1 MGQFFTPRNLLRI
14 IWRRLPIM
22 LLVLMIGLPAVVY
35 YALNQPRVFEASA
48 VIQIEP
54 PQVVQTATQTA
65 GPSADRQLDQIQA
78 KLTSRD
84 NLIEIVTR
92 LNLFPETESMSERV
106 GDLRDSLEII
116 KLIDPAQQF
125 RPDVQPTGLI
135 IRVQMGD
142 ADQAA
147 QVANDLTN
155 SILAEAAQRAEERAI
170 RTLDFF
176 TDQEQRVTAEITVVE
191 DEISAFKLTNA
202 GSLPSDLTAQRD
214 LLNTYREQMLAL
226 EREIIELETSVDRLR
241 GEDADRQIA
250 LLEGQR
256 NLIQGS
262 IDAVEAD
269 LAAAPD
275 VAQDLAALDRRLTQ
289 LEAEY
294 ETITTNRTEAVIR
307 EQLES
312 QDQVERFEILEEALP
327 PEVSI
332 STSRRKL
339 AMAGGVLVGF
349 LALGLGFLM
358 EISRPV
364 IRNASQLEAQLG
376 IQPVITVPHITSRV
390 QRQRRVLGFMALA
403 GGLVALPMLLLG
415 GLRDVVMRLFGGG
428 SPASP

>member
-1 MGQFFTPRNLLRI
+1 MGQFFTPRNLLRV

-22 LLVLMIGLPAVVY
+22 ILVLMIGLPAVVY
-35 YALNQPRVFEASA
+35 YALNQPRVYEASA

-54 PQVVQTATQTA
+54 PQVVQTPTQSA

-78 KLTSRD
+78 KLTSRN
-84 NLIEIVTR
+84 NLIEIITR
-92 LNLFPETESMSERV
+92 LNLFPATESMNERV

-135 IRVQMGD
+135 IRVRMGD

-147 QVANDLTN
+147 RVANDLTT
-155 SILAEAAQRAEERAI
+155 SILAEAAERAEERAI

-176 TDQEQRVTAEITVVE
+176 TEQEQRVTEQINVVE
-191 DEISAFKLTNA
+191 DEISAFKLANS

-226 EREIIELETSVDRLR
+226 ERDIIELETSVDRLR

-256 NLIQGS
+256 NLIQSS
-262 IDAVEAD
+262 IDGVETD
-269 LAAAPD
+269 LDAAPD
-275 VAQDLAALDRRLTQ
+275 VEQQLAALDRTLEQ
-289 LEAEY
+289 LEAEFQ
-294 ETITTNRTEAVIR
+294 TITTNRTEAIIR

-312 QDQVERFEILEEALP
+312 QDQVERFEILEDAQP

-332 STSRRKL
+332 SASRTKL
-339 AMAGGVLVGF
+339 AMAGGVFVGF

-376 IQPVITVPHITSRV
+376 IQPVITVPHISSRV
-390 QRQRRVLGFMALA
+390 QRRRRLVGFLALVA
-403 GGLVALPMLLLG
+403 GLVALPMLLLT
-415 GLRDVVMRLFGGG
+415 GLRDLVLRMVGAGA
-428 SPASP
+428 PASP